1 MPGISVGNGTFFF
14 QLEMAPPL
22 RDEIIV
28 DRATQNSARNRFDTL
43 NKESGELDVQ
53 SRQLGEAYETM
64 IRIQTRYCII
74 HLKISQEYKLKSA
87 DFLAKNTS

>member
-1 MPGISVGNGTFFF
+1 MLDYFILDCIVLYFGMF

-28 DRATQNSARNRFDTL
+28 DRATQESARSRFDTL
-43 NKESGELDVQ
+43 NKDSDELDAQ

-64 IRIQTRYCII
+64 IRIQDRYVMDTCN
-74 HLKISQEYKLKSA
+74 H
-87 DFLAKNTS
+87 